1 MRDIKYIGIFYRD
14 FNGYGGMPLEYYAI
28 AKQLSILKYKII
40 VYCYG
45 DVNKVDETVE
55 NITVKQF
62 KSKKINL
69 LTIPASFKNDLVK
82 LKFFCFFLVSGHLP
96 QNIAVSKS
104 LIRNKIKYVFCP
116 GGAYSP
122 YLIKRKK
129 MFVKIYKYFFELKV
143 LKGADIVRT
152 YSKTNQSFIEKYGYR
167 GEFFELLEGINEK
180 DLPLILNE
188 IHFEKDVNKILY
200 IGRIDFY
207 NKGMDQLLLAFEK
220 VKINNLKFK
229 LDIYGPFA
237 TSNDQRILLKHL
249 NNFNTDIVEY
259 HGPIYGTKK
268 FEILKKSDLLV
279 LPSRFEGI
287 PRVIRESL
295 FYGTPVL
302 VTKETN
308 FAEYITKYKCGFVCR
323 CEGNDIFDA
332 LIDFGN
338 YQDKNE
344 LRINSEYLIS
354 EFYNWEK
361 VRERLSLLI
370 KRYIPDNYKN
380 ELNEIE

>member
-1 MRDIKYIGIFYRD
+1 
-14 FNGYGGMPLEYYAI
+14 
-28 AKQLSILKYKII
+28 
-40 VYCYG
+40 
-45 DVNKVDETVE
+45 
-55 NITVKQF
+55 
-62 KSKKINL
+62 
-69 LTIPASFKNDLVK
+69 
-82 LKFFCFFLVSGHLP
+82 
-96 QNIAVSKS
+96 
-104 LIRNKIKYVFCP
+104 
-116 GGAYSP
+116 
-122 YLIKRKK
+122 

-180 DLPLILNE
+180 ELPLILNE
-188 IHFEKDVNKILY
+188 IHFEKDINKILY

-268 FEILKKSDLLV
+268 FEILKNSDLLV